1 MGVVF
6 LKYQNNID
14 SAHWSISTFVWQ
26 LGLYNPSSACTKELN
41 EAGFKWFAMIDF
53 KLLTRAVL
61 FRKCLKL
68 MLSFSVSFGCW
79 VTVFHNFH
87 QSIGV
92 EHLLFL
98 RNFQSLEFS
107 KYMKNETLN
116 LMARNDS
123 YTRFS
128 SEECIQKDIYV
139 YSRERERERER
150 EGENTS
156 ERIHLYKHLSP
167 YLEE

>member
-1 MGVVF
+1 MKLFRRERWRLVMGVVF

-98 RNFQSLEFS
+98 RNFLSLEFS
-107 KYMKNETLN
+107 KYMKKSSNLTCKKGPLKNLSFTKGKIAILLPCLN
-116 LMARNDS
+116 
-123 YTRFS
+123 Y
-128 SEECIQKDIYV
+128 
-139 YSRERERERER
+139 
-150 EGENTS
+150 
-156 ERIHLYKHLSP
+156 
-167 YLEE
+167 